1 MPQANLNPVMRP
13 YDPSTVPSPSPEQ
26 QERLARARASAVSG
40 YASDGVLN
48 SKPAFAAA
56 ALAAGIVA
64 PELLAPAAAALDETA
79 AGAAFGVAGRAAA
92 GAAGGAVRAAAG
104 FVGQAARAFLDSSG
118 AAARSA
124 AGAIADPARFGEAAA
139 EFTRSAFVDKAKD
152 AVVIGAAAELAN
164 RAGSALH
171 GWLGHRHHH
180 HEPAP
185 APPAPPPSA
194 SQDR

>member
-13 YDPSTVPSPSPEQ
+13 YDPSTVPSAEPRAAGAPGARPCFGGLRLRERRRLRTRSP
-26 QERLARARASAVSG
+26 R
-40 YASDGVLN
+40 
-48 SKPAFAAA
+48 FAAA

-124 AGAIADPARFGEAAA
+124 AGTIADPGPLR
-139 EFTRSAFVDKAKD
+139 RSGRRVY
-152 AVVIGAAAELAN
+152 
-164 RAGSALH
+164 S
-171 GWLGHRHHH
+171 LGFR
-180 HEPAP
+180 
-185 APPAPPPSA
+185 
-194 SQDR
+194 R